1 MPSPPD
7 PLPGAR
13 LLFPLDAGIA
23 YLNHGSS
30 GVTPIAVQRAQQRLR
45 DEVEANPQRFFT
57 RGLYE
62 RLAHARRYLA
72 GFCGADPDG
81 TALVPNTTAGI
92 SVVLHSLDLGTGDE
106 ILATDHLYGSVR
118 NAVAGTGARLRTVP
132 VALDAAPERI
142 VADIASAVT
151 GTTKLAIVDL
161 VSSSTA
167 KLFPVPRIA
176 DALRGKGVPL
186 LIDAAHAPGAIPLD
200 VEALGADFFVANLH
214 KWAFAPRST
223 AVLVVTPEWRTRIR
237 PLVRSWADPD
247 GYPVNVEF
255 GGTLDY
261 TGWLAGPTG
270 IYTLRTLGVERVR
283 AHNAAL
289 AVYAQHIL
297 ATALGV
303 DPSRVPDPGGPLPM
317 RLVPLP
323 AKGSVTPEAAI
334 ALRDRISDELRTEVA
349 VNAWNGQLLLRVCAQ
364 VYNRPEEYE
373 RLAEALPS
381 LLR

>member
-142 VADIASAVT
+142 VADIAAAVT